1 MQKNTD
7 THADLFLSSTS
18 LPVMFDQ
25 IHKFFARFG
34 LLEESGEVPH
44 RPFTVG
50 IPPPAAAYTLTE
62 TDRER
67 STLHMELKI
76 FRSEERRVG
85 KECRSRWSP
94 YH

>member
-34 LLEESGEVPH
+34 LLEESGEVGGCSQE
-44 RPFTVG
+44 FCF
-50 IPPPAAAYTLTE
+50 
-62 TDRER
+62 
-67 STLHMELKI
+67 STPRICMHI
-76 FRSEERRVG
+76 CCASITTITPNGSSV
-85 KECRSRWSP
+85 S
-94 YH
+94 

>member
-34 LLEESGEVPH
+34 LLKESGEVGGCSQGVLLLDTTH
-44 RPFTVG
+44 
-50 IPPPAAAYTLTE
+50 
-62 TDRER
+62 
-67 STLHMELKI
+67 LHAHML
-76 FRSEERRVG
+76 
-85 KECRSRWSP
+85 CLD
-94 YH
+94 HDHHA